1 MYKKY
6 LYAVVLQN
14 GKYLEWQGKVQWY
27 ELAEAKKKLRI
38 FDGIKLQRGDGGSA
52 FKIERG

>member
-6 LYAVVLQN
+6 LYAVVLRN
-14 GKYLEWQGKVQWY
+14 GEYLTWGGKVQWY

-38 FDGIKLQRGDGGSA
+38 FDGVRLQRYNFLDE
-52 FKIERG
+52 IERKGG